1 MKIVKVTRMPSN
13 DDLPIDGIPLDEI
26 ERAKHEYGL
35 DDKQARALLFIRKGL
50 PIKDFTA
57 VLTEELWVREVLKD
71 LEASTCRECRKHYS
85 AARSKAL
92 DLFGQYMGILGNKSK
107 KKMNRTVTFD

>member
-1 MKIVKVTRMPSN
+1 MGS
-13 DDLPIDGIPLDEI
+13 DDEYPIDGIPLSDI
-26 ERAKHEYGL
+26 ERAKAEYGL
-35 DDKQARALLFIRKGL
+35 DDKQARALCYIRKGL
-50 PIKDFTA
+50 PLRDFTA

-71 LEASTCRECRKHYS
+71 LEASTCRECKKHYS

-92 DLFGQYMGILGNKSK
+92 TLFGEYMGIIGNKSK